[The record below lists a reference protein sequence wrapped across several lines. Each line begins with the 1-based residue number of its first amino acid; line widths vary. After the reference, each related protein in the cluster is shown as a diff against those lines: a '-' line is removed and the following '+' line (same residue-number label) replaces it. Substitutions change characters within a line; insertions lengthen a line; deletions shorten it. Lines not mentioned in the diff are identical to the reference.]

1 MSKIL
6 MSVSYAE
13 ITFNCS
19 EVCLGF
25 EMLKKKKNFPDDFKL
40 QMCLVNI
47 GVEAILQQ
55 KHGIKNYL

>member
-1 MSKIL
+1 

-55 KHGIKNYL
+55 KHGRKNYL